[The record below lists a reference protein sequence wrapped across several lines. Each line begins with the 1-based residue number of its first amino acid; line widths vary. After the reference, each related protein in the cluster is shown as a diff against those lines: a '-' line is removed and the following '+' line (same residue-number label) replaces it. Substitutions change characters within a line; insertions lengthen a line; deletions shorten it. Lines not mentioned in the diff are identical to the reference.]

1 MERPVW
7 SLEDSFEGVKMKRR
21 DKARVL
27 IAIPGFDGHWKGAI
41 VVSRGLR
48 DAGMEV
54 VYVGQQQPDQIADAA
69 IQEDVD
75 IVGLSVYAAGHIRL
89 INKVLNAL
97 KTKGAEEIKVIVG
110 GIIPQPD
117 IPKLKELGVRG
128 VFPPGSQISDIVQ
141 CIRKELQIS

>member
-1 MERPVW
+1 MHR
-7 SLEDSFEGVKMKRR
+7 EDKP
-21 DKARVL
+21 RVL
-27 IAIPGFDGHWKGAI
+27 MAIPGFDGHWKGAV

-97 KTKGAEEIKVIVG
+97 KAKGGEEIKVIVG

-117 IPKLKELGVRG
+117 IPRLKALGVRE
-128 VFPPGSQISDIVQ
+128 VFPPGSQINDIVR
-141 CIRKELQIS
+141 CIQHEVQRK